1 MSSLWSYFCLKAFNH
16 PHLFFSDRWRPR
28 EYRIVQGGSFMKNR
42 NIKVKPGK
50 TQSMLGFV
58 VGILFVILGIT
69 IVIPMFGLFGILWTV
84 MAGFGVFF
92 HYKNAF
98 TEKGIATHEIVV
110 EEDSETSAEPSQENI
125 EDKLIKLESLYH
137 QGLIT
142 QEEYDSK
149 RKEILDRL

>member
-1 MSSLWSYFCLKAFNH
+1 
-16 PHLFFSDRWRPR
+16 
-28 EYRIVQGGSFMKNR
+28 MKNR

-92 HYKNAF
+92 HYKNF
-98 TEKGIATHEIVV
+98 DYPEKPLKYKHIRRIS
-110 EEDSETSAEPSQENI
+110 D
-125 EDKLIKLESLYH
+125 
-137 QGLIT
+137 
-142 QEEYDSK
+142 
-149 RKEILDRL
+149 

>member
-1 MSSLWSYFCLKAFNH
+1 MGNK
-16 PHLFFSDRWRPR
+16 
-28 EYRIVQGGSFMKNR
+28 

-50 TQSMLGFV
+50 TQSALGFI

-69 IVIPMFGLFGILWTV
+69 VAIPMFGIFGILWTAI
-84 MAGFGVFF
+84 AGFITFF

-98 TEKGIATHEIVV
+98 TEKGMATHEIVV
-110 EEDSETSAEPSQENI
+110 EEDSETSAEPSQDNI

>member
-1 MSSLWSYFCLKAFNH
+1 
-16 PHLFFSDRWRPR
+16 
-28 EYRIVQGGSFMKNR
+28 MKNR
-42 NIKVKPGK
+42 NIKVTPGK
-50 TQSMLGFV
+50 TQSLLGFV

-98 TEKGIATHEIVV
+98 TEKGMATHEIVV

-142 QEEYDSK
+142 QKEYDSK

>member
-1 MSSLWSYFCLKAFNH
+1 
-16 PHLFFSDRWRPR
+16 
-28 EYRIVQGGSFMKNR
+28 MKNR

-50 TQSMLGFV
+50 TQSMLGFI

-98 TEKGIATHEIVV
+98 TAKGMATHEIVV